1 MLELY
6 VLELIQKPG
15 FFVCNPLSMGAATVL
30 TFDTP
35 TEAEAFRWSQDALLV
50 MGTKVSRT
58 NMVSM

>member
-1 MLELY
+1 MTTY

-15 FFVCNPLSMGAATVL
+15 FFVCNPVSLGAATVL

-35 TEAEAFRWSQDALLV
+35 EEAERYRWSKDALLV
-50 MGTKVSRT
+50 MNTKVTQT